1 MLRKFKDHFLKDET
15 GNRREWREIEEAK
28 IREHFEESK
37 KKVNTVFEQFK
48 RIFFPTGITQIEKK
62 EEG

>member
-1 MLRKFKDHFLKDET
+1 M
-15 GNRREWREIEEAK
+15 EEAK

-48 RIFFPTGITQIEKK
+48 LIFFPTGITKIEK
-62 EEG
+62 EEET